1 MLTKVKVNR
10 QVYTMSVITQQKVP
24 PEQVKAAC
32 SKQQEDG
39 IQQSGHMEAAGYPQE
54 LVSQRLAREEP
65 SVPQK
70 ARKMFSANRK
80 RLVITI

>member
-39 IQQSGHMEAAGYPQE
+39 IQQSGHMEATGDPQE
-54 LVSQRLAREEP
+54 LVSRRLAREEP
-65 SVPQK
+65 VPQK

>member
-1 MLTKVKVNR
+1 
-10 QVYTMSVITQQKVP
+10 MSVITQQKVP

-39 IQQSGHMEAAGYPQE
+39 IQQMEATENPQE
-54 LVSQRLAREEP
+54 LVSRRLAKEEP
-65 SVPQK
+65 VPQK
-70 ARKMFSANRK
+70 ARKMSSANRK